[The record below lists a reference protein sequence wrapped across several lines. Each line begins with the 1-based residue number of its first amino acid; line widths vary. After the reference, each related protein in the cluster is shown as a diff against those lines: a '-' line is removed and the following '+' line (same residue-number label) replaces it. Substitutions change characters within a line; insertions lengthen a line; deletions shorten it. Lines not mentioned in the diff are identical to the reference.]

1 MHLDMMQKAYPKVFD
16 SSLKD
21 TAASCLQPKTSVV
34 RYLSRREL
42 LSHFIS
48 LQHFSAVKKLYENC

>member
-34 RYLSRREL
+34 QYLSKRKL

-48 LQHFSAVKKLYENC
+48 L